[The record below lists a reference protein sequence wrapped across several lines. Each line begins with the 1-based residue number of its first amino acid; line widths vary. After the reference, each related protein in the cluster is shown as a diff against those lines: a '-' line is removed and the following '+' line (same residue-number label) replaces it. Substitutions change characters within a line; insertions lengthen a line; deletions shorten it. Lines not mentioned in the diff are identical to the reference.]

1 MTKRELEHLKS
12 DYQYCYGQMLRVL
25 KSKDEEAI
33 KKEYEFIGGCHRMTC
48 VILEVGKKTAYAQ
61 EIVTEWENEVIA
73 EWENAEKEGRSPK
86 MIWSE
91 F

>member
-1 MTKRELEHLKS
+1 MTKKELKHLKS

-33 KKEYEFIGGCHRMTC
+33 KMEKEFIGGCHRMTC
-48 VILEVGKKTAYAQ
+48 TILEVGKKPAYAQ
-61 EIVTEWENEVIA
+61 EVVTEWENEVLA